1 MAPKDLYLSAFLP
14 CAAPHHE
21 GVNAAWRSEESCAIT
36 PDLLSANQWD
46 IANTGTVRG
55 CIELLYR
62 PTLKWLPVEPT
73 FKSTHVPFTPCCCLL
88 MSGIRIIE
96 TTLSVLSLIS
106 SVRAAF
112 STAICDSYGE
122 CVQKN
127 AYGVWCF
134 STKYTSNY
142 ASCPSPWALP
152 LQTHLNQNL
161 SIAYYSPNGQFLGG
175 TDYHVPGTGQTYLCM
190 SARVDPNQNA
200 TLCVLAAMDN
210 TWYIDKYC
218 FVDVVPSATK
228 DGCFNSGVSGSLVDT
243 TFHYLTSTSFHVA
256 SLVFRHSYSIS

>member
-1 MAPKDLYLSAFLP
+1 
-14 CAAPHHE
+14 
-21 GVNAAWRSEESCAIT
+21 
-36 PDLLSANQWD
+36 
-46 IANTGTVRG
+46 
-55 CIELLYR
+55 
-62 PTLKWLPVEPT
+62 
-73 FKSTHVPFTPCCCLL
+73 
-88 MSGIRIIE
+88 MSRIRIIE
-96 TTLSVLSLIS
+96 TTLSVLLLIS

-112 STAICDSYGE
+112 STAHCDSYGE

-134 STKYTSNY
+134 STKSTSNY
-142 ASCPSPWALP
+142 ASCSSPWALP

-200 TLCVLAAMDN
+200 TLCVLASMDN

-243 TFHYLTSTSFHVA
+243 TFHYLTSTSSTQPPLSSGIPIQSA
-256 SLVFRHSYSIS
+256 SSKSPFSFLRKFSLPTPIAQVLQHPRVMR